1 MSSRQSA
8 LTKWGA
14 LLLGIFLVTGC
25 GPSIQRLGVPSDTGS
40 TPKNFKE
47 KVEEMRTL
55 GRTWLFSN
63 QLETGQ
69 FLYDFN
75 VSRNYSRPELD
86 NAIRQIMASRQL
98 AIRASENPA
107 QAADHQR
114 NLDFIFREWYREAGT
129 LGYIERLNKSKLGAN
144 GLMLRVFAESPF
156 FEQYREPGDKIAA
169 GVVAIQHEDGS
180 FEPWFIEPSYAY
192 DREHLLHFYSG
203 EALLG
208 LVEYYKKTEEQRWLD
223 AAIRGHDFYL
233 TEYVENINQNYH
245 PAYVP
250 WHVMSLNNLYKLTQD
265 QRYADAVY
273 ILTDK
278 VLELLDRQVFV
289 GRFYDPATPEY
300 GTPHSSSDGVYTEG
314 LAYAYEIAI
323 LNGDEI
329 RQQRYRKALELA
341 IFNLAS
347 LQYRYPVFD
356 EGQVEP
362 SKYIGGI
369 RIRHDSSWI
378 RIDTIGHA
386 LDAFDKILEI
396 LETYEVEQ

>member
-1 MSSRQSA
+1 
-8 LTKWGA
+8 
-14 LLLGIFLVTGC
+14 
-25 GPSIQRLGVPSDTGS
+25 
-40 TPKNFKE
+40 
-47 KVEEMRTL
+47 
-55 GRTWLFSN
+55 
-63 QLETGQ
+63 
-69 FLYDFN
+69 
-75 VSRNYSRPELD
+75 
-86 NAIRQIMASRQL
+86 
-98 AIRASENPA
+98 
-107 QAADHQR
+107 
-114 NLDFIFREWYREAGT
+114 
-129 LGYIERLNKSKLGAN
+129 
-144 GLMLRVFAESPF
+144 
-156 FEQYREPGDKIAA
+156 
-169 GVVAIQHEDGS
+169 
-180 FEPWFIEPSYAY
+180 
-192 DREHLLHFYSG
+192 
-203 EALLG
+203 
-208 LVEYYKKTEEQRWLD
+208 
-223 AAIRGHDFYL
+223 
-233 TEYVENINQNYH
+233 
-245 PAYVP
+245 
-250 WHVMSLNNLYKLTQD
+250 MSLNNLYKLTQD